1 MIVDLHSHYPMHLAA
16 DDPATLELMLSTRR
30 ESLRDRLRAR
40 LLRVACRLA
49 NYQGPGGGPAVTLTT
64 LAASRLRVALS
75 SLFVPL
81 DELDL
86 EVRYGAAPRADYFAH
101 LLAQIRT
108 VEESVARQRE
118 VVVAHDSAELDDALA
133 AGRVALIHAVEGGF
147 HLGDTPE
154 AVRANVG
161 ALADRGVAYITVAH
175 LFWRQIATNAPA
187 VPFLPDWIYRLLFPQ
202 PRIGL
207 TELGRT
213 MVAAMFEHRILVDVT
228 HMSTRSFDDTM
239 ALLDQLDPGLSAP
252 VIAGHTAYRFTGHEY
267 DLSEQQVRQ
276 IARRRGV
283 IGLILCPHWIDPATR
298 ARSFQES
305 VQALCRHID
314 RLQAITGSHE
324 FTAIGSDQDG
334 FIKPA
339 LPGLETPI
347 GMGALEE
354 ELARR
359 YGRGTTSLICSENA
373 RRVLAW
379 WGSRAAAAEPA
390 APTDWDAHM

>member
-1 MIVDLHSHYPMHLAA
+1 MIIDLHSHYPMHLAA
-16 DDPATLELMLSTRR
+16 GEPATLELMLSARR
-30 ESLRDRLRAR
+30 QSLRDRLRAL
-40 LLRVACRLA
+40 LLRIACRLA
-49 NYQGPGGGPAVTLTT
+49 NYQGPGGGPAVTLTS
-64 LAASRLRVALS
+64 LAASRVRVALS

-86 EVRYGAAPRADYFAH
+86 EVRYGAAPRAGYFPN

-108 VEESVARQRE
+108 VEESVAGQQE
-118 VVVAHDSAELDDALA
+118 VVIAHEAAELDDALA
-133 AGRVALIHAVEGGF
+133 AGKVAVVHAVEGGF
-147 HLGDTPE
+147 HLGDSPE
-154 AVRANVG
+154 SVRANVS
-161 ALADRGVAYITVAH
+161 ALADRGIAYITVAH
-175 LFWRQIATNAPA
+175 LFWRQVATNAPA

-207 TELGRT
+207 TELGRA
-213 MVAAMFEHRILVDVT
+213 MVGAMVEHRILVDVT

-239 ALLDQLDPGLSAP
+239 ALLDQLDPGLTVP

-298 ARSFQES
+298 ARNLKES
-305 VQALCRHID
+305 VAALCRHID
-314 RLQAITGSHE
+314 RLRAITGSHE
-324 FTAIGSDQDG
+324 FTALGSDQDG

-339 LPGLETPI
+339 LPGLETPV

-354 ELARR
+354 ELAQR
-359 YGRGTTSLICSENA
+359 YGRETASLICSENA
-373 RRVLAW
+373 RRVLVW
-379 WGSRAAAAEPA
+379 WGSHAATAQPA
-390 APTDWDAHM
+390 APTDRDAHA